1 MKILVLAGS
10 NRKAGSS
17 QLLAKAIAGRIRE
30 KGHEVSLFDL
40 HAKPLPMFDPDED
53 YSGHPAVEELV
64 DSVYVAHG
72 IVLVSPEYHGTIS
85 GALKNALDHLI
96 YEHVD
101 GKPVLSAACSGGV
114 AAFGA
119 LNQLQA
125 IVRNL
130 HGINSPEWI
139 SIGSSERET
148 DPAGDFTEPRVRARI
163 SQATEHLLRLAEQLR
178 K

>member
-17 QLLAKAIAGRIRE
+17 HMLAKAIARRIRE

-53 YSGHPAVEELV
+53 YSAYPAVEELV
-64 DSVYVAHG
+64 NGVYLAHG

-85 GALKNALDHLI
+85 GALKNALDYLI

-114 AAFGA
+114 AAYGA

-139 SIGSSERET
+139 SVGSIERET
-148 DPAGDFTEPRVRARI
+148 DPAGEFTEPRVRARI
-163 SQATEHLLRLAEQLR
+163 SQAADHLLRLAEQLR